1 MSGFFLG
8 KEIFLIAVTLLA
20 MRIAGKLAI
29 SEFMYKRM
37 QAVVHEEKNEDN

>member
-8 KEIFLIAVTLLA
+8 KEIFLVAVILLL
-20 MRIAGKLAI
+20 MRITGKLAI

-37 QAVVHEEKNEDN
+37 QAVVHEEGEKK